1 MNLEIARAYDRTPYP
16 DYAFWATHP
25 DHLGMFG
32 RLFGVPAA
40 PSERCRVLEIG
51 CAVGGNILPMAATL
65 SGSQFIGVDLSGVQ
79 IARAVE
85 TASAIDLDNIT
96 FIHGDFREVSAR
108 GGPFDYIICHGV
120 FAWVDGATQAA
131 LLAFIHERLAPNGVA
146 FVSYNTYP
154 GHHMVDMVRKV
165 LAVHTANAPDL
176 VTKNEQAIAVMRF
189 LHRMSKKVE
198 GDWRTGFFEREIRQ
212 MQDAGL
218 DLLEHDYCALQSQ
231 PLYFRDFV
239 KSCDGAGLAYLAD
252 SSPWGMY
259 LDNQSPE
266 IVETLRPLGD
276 LVMQGQYLD
285 FLQHTRYRE
294 TLICQATAP
303 LTRDVPAGRVQQ
315 FHIGHALAA
324 EPLLDGLRESL
335 PVQVVVARRPPLTV
349 SSPIIRLALHRL
361 WHHGRWLPTFDQLA
375 DEVAQD
381 LDSHGIDSVDRA
393 TLRERLS
400 AQLLRAFFANAVRF
414 STRCPPVAQSLPER
428 PATGAYQRFM
438 AREKRPGITTLTHEV
453 FEATPLMHAL
463 LPHLDGT
470 RSLADLEALCPEP
483 LAASLAELKRKG
495 FVLAPVVPGTAPSA

>member
-16 DYAFWATHP
+16 DFAFWATHP

-32 RLFGVPAA
+32 RLFGIPTA
-40 PSERCRVLEIG
+40 PPERCRVLEIG
-51 CAVGGNILPMAATL
+51 CAVGGNLLPMAACL
-65 SGSQFIGVDLSGVQ
+65 PGSHFVGVDLSGIQ

-85 TASAIDLDNIT
+85 SAAAVGLGNVT
-96 FIHGDFREVSAR
+96 FIHGDFREVSSRA
-108 GGPFDYIICHGV
+108 GPFDYIICHGV
-120 FAWVDGATQAA
+120 FAWVDQATQTA
-131 LLAFIHERLAPNGVA
+131 LLAFMHERLAPDGVA

-165 LAVHTANAPDL
+165 LSVHTSNAPDL
-176 VTKNEQAIAVMRF
+176 VTKSEQSIAVMRF

-212 MQDAGL
+212 MQDVGL
-218 DLLEHDYCALQSQ
+218 DLLEHDYCAPQSQ

-239 KSCDGAGLAYLAD
+239 QSCGEAGLAYLAD

-259 LDNQSPE
+259 LENQAPE

-294 TLICQATAP
+294 TLICQSSAP
-303 LTRDVPAGRVQQ
+303 LTRDVPAARVQE
-315 FHIGHALAA
+315 FHVGHALSA
-324 EPLLDGLRESL
+324 EPTLDGLRESL
-335 PVQVVVARRPPLTV
+335 PVQILVAGRPPMTV
-349 SSPIIRLALHRL
+349 SNPIIRLALHRL
-361 WHHGRWLPTFDQLA
+361 WHHGRWKPSFDQLA

-381 LDSHGIDSVDRA
+381 LDTHGVLAVDRA

-414 STRCPPVAQSLPER
+414 TTRCPPLARTIPER

-438 AREKRPGITTLTHEV
+438 ARVGRPGITSLSHEV
-453 FEATPLMHAL
+453 FEATPMMYAL
-463 LPHLDGT
+463 LPHMDGT
-470 RSLADLEALCPEP
+470 RDHVELQALFPEP
-483 LAASLAELKRKG
+483 IAASLVSLQRKG
-495 FVLAPVVPGTAPSA
+495 FILAPTAGANA